1 MSDNRINVNNPK
13 IIQKIK
19 GNPHQIVFV
28 GFFIYAFSLGA
39 MFPRLDDIQTS
50 LEIDKAELGLLLL
63 CIPLGLQIT
72 LLFADRLVRAIS
84 LKNVICLGI
93 PSICFTQFA
102 AVAVNQIAF
111 FAFFLII
118 CGAFVAV
125 VEVAI
130 NLEADRVEHALGSRI
145 MNRSHAFWSIGFF
158 SAAVVGALF
167 SQFKVMLEIH
177 FLLVCGIAFLI
188 SKIIFEDY
196 IVASPRHTNVTTI
209 KKFSLPTGPIFVMV
223 LFTMSAMLVEG
234 ASIDWSV
241 IFMREIH
248 SASPFI
254 SGFSLAMAAFSQ
266 ALVRFFGDN
275 LLNKFGPI
283 LISVASLFF
292 MFLGIFLVVLSNS
305 STLAIFGFLFLGAGS
320 AVIFPMAI
328 SIAASRSDRPA
339 ETNVASL
346 TQFAFGM
353 FLLGPPILGFVG
365 EAYSLRWSFSL
376 CIPLLI
382 LSCLMLLI
390 MIKKEPYFS
399 N

>member
-1 MSDNRINVNNPK
+1 VNNPK
-13 IIQKIK
+13 IIQTIK

-63 CIPLGLQIT
+63 CIPLGLQVT

-196 IVASPRHTNVTTI
+196 TVASPRHTNVTKI

-292 MFLGIFLVVLSNS
+292 MFLGIFSVVLSNS
-305 STLAIFGFLFLGAGS
+305 SILAILGFLFMGAGS

-353 FLLGPPILGFVG
+353 FLLGPPVLGFVG

>member
-1 MSDNRINVNNPK
+1 MNNPK
-13 IIQKIK
+13 IIQTIK

-196 IVASPRHTNVTTI
+196 IVASPRHTNVAKI

-266 ALVRFFGDN
+266 AWVRFFGDN

-305 STLAIFGFLFLGAGS
+305 STLAILGFLFMGAGS

-382 LSCLMLLI
+382 LSCLMLMI

-399 N
+399 K

>member
-1 MSDNRINVNNPK
+1 MNNPK
-13 IIQKIK
+13 IIQTIK

-93 PSICFTQFA
+93 PSICLTQFA

-248 SASPFI
+248 SASPLI

>member
-1 MSDNRINVNNPK
+1 MMI
-13 IIQKIK
+13 
-19 GNPHQIVFV
+19 FV
-28 GFFIYAFSLGA
+28 GFFIYAFSLGT

-50 LEIDKAELGLLLL
+50 LAIDKAELGFLLL
-63 CIPLGLQIT
+63 CIPLGLQVT
-72 LLFADRLVRAIS
+72 LVFADRLVRAIP
-84 LKNVICLGI
+84 LKIIICIGI
-93 PSICFTQFA
+93 PSICFMQFA
-102 AVAVNQIAF
+102 AVLINQIAF
-111 FAFFLII
+111 FAFFLIV

-158 SAAVVGALF
+158 FAAVVGALF

-177 FLLVCGIAFLI
+177 FFLICIISFVI

-196 IVASPRHTNVTTI
+196 VVASPRHSNLKKI
-209 KKFSLPTGPIFVMV
+209 AKFSKPTGPIFVVV

-234 ASIDWSV
+234 AGIDWSV

-248 SASPFI
+248 AASPII

-266 ALVRFFGDN
+266 AFVRYFGDN
-275 LLNKFGPI
+275 LINKFGPL
-283 LISVASLFF
+283 LISILSLFL
-292 MFLGIFLVVLSNS
+292 MFLGIFLVVLSSS
-305 STLAIFGFLFLGAGS
+305 STLAILGFLCMGAGS
-320 AVIFPMAI
+320 AVIFPMSI
-328 SIAASRSDRPA
+328 SIAASRNDRPA

-353 FLLGPPILGFVG
+353 FLLGPPILGFIG

-390 MIKKEPYFS
+390 MIKREPYFS
-399 N
+399 R

>member
-1 MSDNRINVNNPK
+1 M
-13 IIQKIK
+13 IK

-63 CIPLGLQIT
+63 CIPLGLQVT

-84 LKNVICLGI
+84 LEKVICLGI

-177 FLLVCGIAFLI
+177 FLLVCGIAFFI

-196 IVASPRHTNVTTI
+196 IVASPRHTNVTKI

-305 STLAIFGFLFLGAGS
+305 SILAILGFLFMGAGS

>member
-1 MSDNRINVNNPK
+1 MNNPK
-13 IIQKIK
+13 IIVTIK
-19 GNPHQIVFV
+19 RNPHQIVFV

-196 IVASPRHTNVTTI
+196 IVASPRHTNVTKI

-305 STLAIFGFLFLGAGS
+305 STLAILGFLFLGAGS

-382 LSCLMLLI
+382 LSCLMLMI

-399 N
+399 R

>member
-1 MSDNRINVNNPK
+1 MNNPK
-13 IIQKIK
+13 IIQTIK
-19 GNPHQIVFV
+19 ANPHQIVFV

-196 IVASPRHTNVTTI
+196 IVASPRHTNVTKI

-305 STLAIFGFLFLGAGS
+305 SSLAIFGFLLLGAGS

-390 MIKKEPYFS
+390 MLKKEPYFS

>member
-1 MSDNRINVNNPK
+1 MNNPK
-13 IIQKIK
+13 IIQTIK
-19 GNPHQIVFV
+19 ENPHQIVFV

-84 LKNVICLGI
+84 LKNVMCLGI

-196 IVASPRHTNVTTI
+196 IVASPRHTNVTKI
-209 KKFSLPTGPIFVMV
+209 KKFSLPTGSIFVMV

-248 SASPFI
+248 SASPLI

-328 SIAASRSDRPA
+328 SIAASRRDRPA
-339 ETNVASL
+339 ETNVAAL

>member
-1 MSDNRINVNNPK
+1 MNNQKVINIIKINP
-13 IIQKIK
+13 QLV
-19 GNPHQIVFV
+19 VFV

-50 LEIDKAELGLLLL
+50 LAIDKAELGLLLL
-63 CIPLGLQIT
+63 CIPLGLQVT
-72 LLFADRLVRAIS
+72 LVFADRLVRAIP
-84 LKNVICLGI
+84 LRNIICIGI
-93 PSICFTQFA
+93 PSICFMQFA
-102 AVAVNQIAF
+102 AVAINQISF
-111 FAFFLII
+111 FAFFLMV

-177 FLLVCGIAFLI
+177 FLLICVISFVT
-188 SKIIFEDY
+188 SKIIFKDY
-196 IVASPRHTNVTTI
+196 VVASPRHANVTKI

-223 LFTMSAMLVEG
+223 LFTMAAMLVEG

-248 SASPFI
+248 YASPFL

-305 STLAIFGFLFLGAGS
+305 STLAILGFLFLGAGS

>member
-1 MSDNRINVNNPK
+1 MNNQNIIDIIKINPQLV
-13 IIQKIK
+13 
-19 GNPHQIVFV
+19 VFV

-50 LEIDKAELGLLLL
+50 LAIDKAELGLLLL
-63 CIPLGLQIT
+63 CIPLGLQVT
-72 LLFADRLVRAIS
+72 LVFADRLVRAIP
-84 LKNVICLGI
+84 LKNIICIGI
-93 PSICFTQFA
+93 PSICFMQFA
-102 AVAVNQIAF
+102 AVAINQISF
-111 FAFFLII
+111 FAFFLIV

-177 FLLVCGIAFLI
+177 FLLICVISFVT
-188 SKIIFEDY
+188 SKIIFKDY
-196 IVASPRHTNVTTI
+196 VVASPRHANVTKI

-223 LFTMSAMLVEG
+223 LFTMAAMLVEG

-248 SASPFI
+248 YASPFL

-266 ALVRFFGDN
+266 ALIRFFGDN
-275 LLNKFGPI
+275 LLNKFGPTF
-283 LISVASLFF
+283 ISIASLFF
-292 MFLGIFLVVLSNS
+292 MSFGVILVILSS
-305 STLAIFGFLFLGAGS
+305 SSILAILGFLFMGAGS

-328 SIAASRSDRPA
+328 SIAASRNDRPA

-353 FLLGPPILGFVG
+353 FLLGPPILGFIG

-382 LSCLMLLI
+382 LSCLMLMI

-399 N
+399 R

>member
-1 MSDNRINVNNPK
+1 MNNPK
-13 IIQKIK
+13 IIQTIK

-63 CIPLGLQIT
+63 CIPLGLQVT

-196 IVASPRHTNVTTI
+196 IVASPRHTNVTKI

-305 STLAIFGFLFLGAGS
+305 STLAILGFLFLGAGS

-382 LSCLMLLI
+382 LRCLMLLI
-390 MIKKEPYFS
+390 MNKKEPYFS

>member
-1 MSDNRINVNNPK
+1 MNNLKVINIIKRNP
-13 IIQKIK
+13 QL
-19 GNPHQIVFV
+19 IVFA

-50 LEIDKAELGLLLL
+50 LEIDKAELGFLLL
-63 CIPLGLQIT
+63 CLPIGLQIT
-72 LLFADRLVRAIS
+72 LLFADRLVRAIP
-84 LKNVICLGI
+84 LRNIICLGI

-102 AVAVNQIAF
+102 AAAINQIAF
-111 FAFFLII
+111 FAIFLII

-130 NLEADRVEHALGSRI
+130 NLEADRVEHALGARI

-158 SAAVVGALF
+158 TAAILGAIF
-167 SQFKVMLEIH
+167 SQFKVSLEIH
-177 FLLVCGIAFLI
+177 FLLICIISFSL
-188 SKIIFEDY
+188 SKIIFVDY
-196 IVASPRHTNVTTI
+196 VVASPRHSNVKKI
-209 KKFSLPTGPIFVMV
+209 KKISLPSGPIIVMV

-248 SASPFI
+248 SASPII

-266 ALVRFFGDN
+266 ATVRFFGDN
-275 LLNKFGPI
+275 LIDRFGPI
-283 LISVASLFF
+283 LISTVSLVC
-292 MFLGIFLVVLSNS
+292 MFLGVFCVFLSQLSL
-305 STLAIFGFLFLGAGS
+305 LAILGFLLMGAGS

-328 SIAASRSDRPA
+328 SIAASRNDRPA

-353 FLLGPPILGFVG
+353 FLLGPPVLGFVG
-365 EAYSLRWSFSL
+365 ETYSLRWSFSL
-376 CIPLLI
+376 CIPLLF
-382 LSCLMLLI
+382 LSCSMLLV

-399 N
+399 K

>member
-1 MSDNRINVNNPK
+1 MNNPK
-13 IIQKIK
+13 IIQTIK

-196 IVASPRHTNVTTI
+196 IVASPRHSNVTKI

-248 SASPFI
+248 SASPLI

-305 STLAIFGFLFLGAGS
+305 STAAILGFLFLGAGS

>member
-1 MSDNRINVNNPK
+1 MNNPK
-13 IIQKIK
+13 IINTIK
-19 GNPHQIVFV
+19 RNPQQIVFV

-63 CIPLGLQIT
+63 CIPLGLQVT

-84 LKNVICLGI
+84 LKNIVCLGI

-102 AVAVNQIAF
+102 AVAVNQIAL

-188 SKIIFEDY
+188 SKIIFADY
-196 IVASPRHTNVTTI
+196 NVASPRHTNVTKI

-266 ALVRFFGDN
+266 AWVRFFGDN

-283 LISVASLFF
+283 LISVASLLF
-292 MFLGIFLVVLSNS
+292 MFLGIFFVVLSNS
-305 STLAIFGFLFLGAGS
+305 STLAIMGFLFMGAGS

-353 FLLGPPILGFVG
+353 FLLGPPILGFIG

-399 N
+399 K

>member
-1 MSDNRINVNNPK
+1 M
-13 IIQKIK
+13 
-19 GNPHQIVFV
+19 

-39 MFPRLDDIQTS
+39 IFPRLDDIQTS

-196 IVASPRHTNVTTI
+196 IVASPRHTNVTRI

-283 LISVASLFF
+283 LISFASLFF
-292 MFLGIFLVVLSNS
+292 MFL
-305 STLAIFGFLFLGAGS
+305 
-320 AVIFPMAI
+320 
-328 SIAASRSDRPA
+328 
-339 ETNVASL
+339 
-346 TQFAFGM
+346 Q
-353 FLLGPPILGFVG
+353 
-365 EAYSLRWSFSL
+365 
-376 CIPLLI
+376 C
-382 LSCLMLLI
+382 C
-390 MIKKEPYFS
+390 
-399 N
+399 

>member
-1 MSDNRINVNNPK
+1 VNNLK
-13 IIQKIK
+13 IIKTIK
-19 GNPHQIVFV
+19 RNPQQIVFV

-63 CIPLGLQIT
+63 CIPLGLQVT

-84 LKNVICLGI
+84 LKNIVCLGI

-102 AVAVNQIAF
+102 AVAVNQIAL

-177 FLLVCGIAFLI
+177 FLLVCAIAFLI
-188 SKIIFEDY
+188 SKIIFADY
-196 IVASPRHTNVTTI
+196 NVASPRHTNVTKI

-266 ALVRFFGDN
+266 AWVRFFGDN

-305 STLAIFGFLFLGAGS
+305 STLAILGFLFMGAGS

-353 FLLGPPILGFVG
+353 FLLGPPILGFIG

-399 N
+399 K

>member
-1 MSDNRINVNNPK
+1 MNNPK
-13 IIQKIK
+13 IIQTIK

-50 LEIDKAELGLLLL
+50 LKIDKAELGLLLL
-63 CIPLGLQIT
+63 CIPLGLQVT

-177 FLLVCGIAFLI
+177 FLFVCGIAFLI

-196 IVASPRHTNVTTI
+196 IVASPRHTNVTKI

-305 STLAIFGFLFLGAGS
+305 SILAILGFLFMGAGS

-382 LSCLMLLI
+382 LSCLMLLV

-399 N
+399 K

>member
-1 MSDNRINVNNPK
+1 MNNLK
-13 IIQKIK
+13 IIKTIK
-19 GNPHQIVFV
+19 RNPQQIVFV

-63 CIPLGLQIT
+63 CIPLGLQVT

-84 LKNVICLGI
+84 LKNIVCLGI

-102 AVAVNQIAF
+102 AVAVNQIAL

-177 FLLVCGIAFLI
+177 FLLVCAIAFLI
-188 SKIIFEDY
+188 SKIIFADY
-196 IVASPRHTNVTTI
+196 NVASPRHTNVTKI

-266 ALVRFFGDN
+266 AWVRFFGDN

-305 STLAIFGFLFLGAGS
+305 STLAILGFLFMGAGS

-346 TQFAFGM
+346 TQFAFAM
-353 FLLGPPILGFVG
+353 FLLGPPILGFIG

-399 N
+399 K

>member
-1 MSDNRINVNNPK
+1 MNYPK

-50 LEIDKAELGLLLL
+50 LQIDKAELGLLLL

-84 LKNVICLGI
+84 LKNVMCLGI

>member
-1 MSDNRINVNNPK
+1 MNNPK
-13 IIQKIK
+13 IIQTIK

-39 MFPRLDDIQTS
+39 MFPRLDDIQSS

-63 CIPLGLQIT
+63 CIPLGLQVT

-196 IVASPRHTNVTTI
+196 IVASPRHTNVTKI

-305 STLAIFGFLFLGAGS
+305 SILATLGFLFLGAGS

>member
-1 MSDNRINVNNPK
+1 M
-13 IIQKIK
+13 IK

-63 CIPLGLQIT
+63 CIPLGLQVT
-72 LLFADRLVRAIS
+72 LIFADRLVRAIS

-196 IVASPRHTNVTTI
+196 IVASPRHTNVTKI

-234 ASIDWSV
+234 ANIDWSV

-305 STLAIFGFLFLGAGS
+305 SILAILGFLFMGAGS

>member
-1 MSDNRINVNNPK
+1 MNNPK
-13 IIQKIK
+13 IIQTIK

-93 PSICFTQFA
+93 PSICFTQCA

-196 IVASPRHTNVTTI
+196 IVASPRHTNVTMI

-305 STLAIFGFLFLGAGS
+305 STLAILGFLFLGAGS

>member
-1 MSDNRINVNNPK
+1 MNNPK
-13 IIQKIK
+13 IINTIK
-19 GNPHQIVFV
+19 RNPQQIVFV

-63 CIPLGLQIT
+63 CIPLGLQVT

-84 LKNVICLGI
+84 LKNIVCLGI

-102 AVAVNQIAF
+102 AVAVNQIAL

-188 SKIIFEDY
+188 SKIIFADY
-196 IVASPRHTNVTTI
+196 NVASPRHTNVINI

-266 ALVRFFGDN
+266 AWVRFFGDN

-305 STLAIFGFLFLGAGS
+305 STSGNIGVLINGS
-320 AVIFPMAI
+320 WRGGNFP
-328 SIAASRSDRPA
+328 DGHF
-339 ETNVASL
+339 N
-346 TQFAFGM
+346 
-353 FLLGPPILGFVG
+353 
-365 EAYSLRWSFSL
+365 
-376 CIPLLI
+376 
-382 LSCLMLLI
+382 SCFQ
-390 MIKKEPYFS
+390 K
-399 N
+399 

>member
-1 MSDNRINVNNPK
+1 MNNPK
-13 IIQKIK
+13 IIQTIK

-118 CGAFVAV
+118 CGAFVAI

-130 NLEADRVEHALGSRI
+130 NLEADRVEHALGNLI

-248 SASPFI
+248 SASPLI

-283 LISVASLFF
+283 MISVASLFF
-292 MFLGIFLVVLSNS
+292 MFLGIFLIVLSNS
-305 STLAIFGFLFLGAGS
+305 ITLAIFGFLFLGAGS

>member
-1 MSDNRINVNNPK
+1 MNNPK
-13 IIQKIK
+13 IIQTIK
-19 GNPHQIVFV
+19 ENPHQIVFV

-84 LKNVICLGI
+84 LKNVMCLGI

-125 VEVAI
+125 VELAI

>member
-1 MSDNRINVNNPK
+1 MNNPK
-13 IIQKIK
+13 IIQTIK

-196 IVASPRHTNVTTI
+196 IVASPRHTNVTKI

-305 STLAIFGFLFLGAGS
+305 SILATLGFLFLGAGS

-339 ETNVASL
+339 ETNVASF

>member
-1 MSDNRINVNNPK
+1 MNYPK

>member
-1 MSDNRINVNNPK
+1 MNNLK
-13 IIQKIK
+13 IIKTIK
-19 GNPHQIVFV
+19 RNPQQIVFV

-63 CIPLGLQIT
+63 CIPLGLQVT

-84 LKNVICLGI
+84 LKNIVCLGI

-102 AVAVNQIAF
+102 AVAVNQIAL

-188 SKIIFEDY
+188 SKIIFVDY
-196 IVASPRHTNVTTI
+196 NVASPRHTNITKI

-266 ALVRFFGDN
+266 AWVRFFGDN

-305 STLAIFGFLFLGAGS
+305 STLAILGFLFMGAGS

-353 FLLGPPILGFVG
+353 FLLGPPILGFIG

-399 N
+399 K

>member
-1 MSDNRINVNNPK
+1 MNNPK
-13 IIQKIK
+13 IIQTIK

-63 CIPLGLQIT
+63 CIPLGLQVT

-158 SAAVVGALF
+158 STAVVGALF

-196 IVASPRHTNVTTI
+196 IVASPRHTNVTKI

-234 ASIDWSV
+234 ANIDWSV

-305 STLAIFGFLFLGAGS
+305 SILAILGFLFMGAGS

-365 EAYSLRWSFSL
+365 EAYSLRWSFSI

-399 N
+399 D

>member
-1 MSDNRINVNNPK
+1 VNNPK
-13 IIQKIK
+13 IIQTIK

-158 SAAVVGALF
+158 SAAVVGELF
-167 SQFKVMLEIH
+167 SQFKVLFEIH

-196 IVASPRHTNVTTI
+196 IVASPRHTNVTKI

-275 LLNKFGPI
+275 LLNEFGPI

-305 STLAIFGFLFLGAGS
+305 STLAILGFLFLGAGS

>member
-63 CIPLGLQIT
+63 CIPLGLQVT

-196 IVASPRHTNVTTI
+196 IVASPRHTNVTKI

-305 STLAIFGFLFLGAGS
+305 STLAILGFLFLGAGS

-365 EAYSLRWSFSL
+365 EAYSLRWSFSI

>member
-1 MSDNRINVNNPK
+1 MNNPK
-13 IIQKIK
+13 IIQTIK

-39 MFPRLDDIQTS
+39 MFPRLDDIQSS

-63 CIPLGLQIT
+63 CIPLGLQVT

-188 SKIIFEDY
+188 SKLIFADY
-196 IVASPRHTNVTTI
+196 NVASPRHTNVTKI

-292 MFLGIFLVVLSNS
+292 MFLGIFSVVLSNS
-305 STLAIFGFLFLGAGS
+305 SILAILGFLFMGAGS

>member
-1 MSDNRINVNNPK
+1 MNNPK
-13 IIQKIK
+13 IIQTIK

-248 SASPFI
+248 SASPLI

-292 MFLGIFLVVLSNS
+292 MFLGIFLVVLSKS
-305 STLAIFGFLFLGAGS
+305 STLAILGFLFLGAGS

>member
-1 MSDNRINVNNPK
+1 MNNPK
-13 IIQKIK
+13 IIRTIK

-63 CIPLGLQIT
+63 CIPLGLQVT

-196 IVASPRHTNVTTI
+196 IVASPRHTNVTKI
-209 KKFSLPTGPIFVMV
+209 KKFSLPTGPIVVMV

-292 MFLGIFLVVLSNS
+292 MFLGIFSVVLSNS
-305 STLAIFGFLFLGAGS
+305 SILAILGFLFMGAGR
-320 AVIFPMAI
+320 AVLFPMAI

>member
-1 MSDNRINVNNPK
+1 MNNPK
-13 IIQKIK
+13 IIQTIK

-39 MFPRLDDIQTS
+39 MFPRLDDIQSS

-63 CIPLGLQIT
+63 CIPLGLQVT

-196 IVASPRHTNVTTI
+196 IVASPRHTNVAKI

-292 MFLGIFLVVLSNS
+292 MFLGIFSVVLSNS
-305 STLAIFGFLFLGAGS
+305 SILAILGFLFMGAGS

>member
-1 MSDNRINVNNPK
+1 MNNPK
-13 IIQKIK
+13 IIQTIK

-248 SASPFI
+248 SASPLI

-292 MFLGIFLVVLSNS
+292 MFLGIFLIVLSNS

>member
-1 MSDNRINVNNPK
+1 MNNPK
-13 IIQKIK
+13 IIQTIK

-63 CIPLGLQIT
+63 CIPLGLQVT

-196 IVASPRHTNVTTI
+196 IVASPRHTNFTKI

-305 STLAIFGFLFLGAGS
+305 ITLAIFGFLFLGAGS

>member
-1 MSDNRINVNNPK
+1 MNNPK
-13 IIQKIK
+13 IIQTIK

-196 IVASPRHTNVTTI
+196 IVASPRHTNVTRI

-248 SASPFI
+248 SASPLI

-292 MFLGIFLVVLSNS
+292 MFLGIFLIVLSNS
-305 STLAIFGFLFLGAGS
+305 ITLAIFGFLFLGAGS

>member
-1 MSDNRINVNNPK
+1 M
-13 IIQKIK
+13 IK

-63 CIPLGLQIT
+63 CIPLGLQVT

-196 IVASPRHTNVTTI
+196 IVASPRHTNVTKI

-305 STLAIFGFLFLGAGS
+305 SILAILGFLFMGAGS

>member
-1 MSDNRINVNNPK
+1 MNNPK
-13 IIQKIK
+13 IIQTIK

-50 LEIDKAELGLLLL
+50 LEIDKAELGMLLL
-63 CIPLGLQIT
+63 CIPLGLQVT

-84 LKNVICLGI
+84 LKNIICLGI

-196 IVASPRHTNVTTI
+196 IVASPRHTNVTKI

-292 MFLGIFLVVLSNS
+292 MFLGILSVILSNS
-305 STLAIFGFLFLGAGS
+305 SILAILGFLFMGAGS

-399 N
+399 S